1 MKYNFNYI
9 PAIIVLSTV
18 THYFKE
24 VNMEMISFSKNG
36 FTPFQQLL
44 GHNKD
49 ILEKWVSLE
58 DCIFSSKTFCA
69 ELKEEV
75 RRTLAF
81 NNGCEYC
88 KSKGSPSKSIMDSQT
103 QMATHLANI
112 SSEKTHLSNEEFS
125 ALKEVFTDSEISE
138 LLALICFI
146 TACQR
151 LGALLDLGP
160 SCQI

>member
-1 MKYNFNYI
+1 M
-9 PAIIVLSTV
+9 AI
-18 THYFKE
+18 
-24 VNMEMISFSKNG
+24 ISFSQNG
-36 FTPFQQLL
+36 LTPFQQLL

-49 ILEKWVSLE
+49 ILGKWISLE
-58 DCIFSSKTFCA
+58 ECIFSSNTFSA

-88 KSKGSPSKSIMDSQT
+88 MAKGAPSKNIMDLRT
-103 QMATHLANI
+103 QLAAHVADM
-112 SSEKTHLSNEEFS
+112 SGKKTHISDDEFS
-125 ALKEVFTDSEISE
+125 TLKEVFTDGEISE

-151 LGALLDLGP
+151 FGALLDLGAI
-160 SCQI
+160 CQI

>member
-1 MKYNFNYI
+1 M
-9 PAIIVLSTV
+9 AI
-18 THYFKE
+18 
-24 VNMEMISFSKNG
+24 ISFSQNG
-36 FTPFQQLL
+36 LTPFQQLL

-58 DCIFSSKTFCA
+58 ECIFSSGTFSA

-81 NNGCEYC
+81 HNGCEYC
-88 KSKGSPSKSIMDSQT
+88 KAKGAPSKNAPDLRT
-103 QMATHLANI
+103 QLAARAADM
-112 SSEKTHLSNEEFS
+112 SSKKTHIGDGEFS
-125 ALKEVFTDSEISE
+125 ALKEAFTDGEISE

-151 LGALLDLGP
+151 FGALLDLGP

>member
-1 MKYNFNYI
+1 M
-9 PAIIVLSTV
+9 AI
-18 THYFKE
+18 
-24 VNMEMISFSKNG
+24 ISFSQNG
-36 FTPFQQLL
+36 LTPFQQLL

-49 ILEKWVSLE
+49 ILGKWVSLE
-58 DCIFSSKTFCA
+58 ECIFSSDTFST

-88 KSKGSPSKSIMDSQT
+88 MAKGAPSKNIMDLRT
-103 QMATHLANI
+103 KLAAHVADI
-112 SSEKTHLSNEEFS
+112 SSKKTHISDDEFN
-125 ALKEVFTDSEISE
+125 ALKEAFTDNEISE

-151 LGALLDLGP
+151 FGALLGLAP
-160 SCQI
+160 SCQIE

>member
-1 MKYNFNYI
+1 METI
-9 PAIIVLSTV
+9 P
-18 THYFKE
+18 
-24 VNMEMISFSKNG
+24 FSQNG

-58 DCIFSSKTFCA
+58 DCIFSSETFSA

-75 RRTLAF
+75 RRTLAY

-88 KSKGSPSKSIMDSQT
+88 KAKGAPSKAIEDPRIQSAAHVADMSGKKVHMSDD
-103 QMATHLANI
+103 
-112 SSEKTHLSNEEFS
+112 EFRE
-125 ALKEVFTDSEISE
+125 LKEIFTDGEISE

-151 LGALLDLGP
+151 FGALLNLAP
-160 SCQI
+160 SCRI

>member
-1 MKYNFNYI
+1 M
-9 PAIIVLSTV
+9 AI
-18 THYFKE
+18 
-24 VNMEMISFSKNG
+24 ISFSQNG
-36 FTPFQQLL
+36 HTLFQQLL

-49 ILEKWVSLE
+49 ILAKWASLE
-58 DCIFSSKTFCA
+58 ECIFSSDTFSA

-88 KSKGSPSKSIMDSQT
+88 MAKGAPSKNITDLRT
-103 QMATHLANI
+103 QLAVRVADM
-112 SSEKTHLSNEEFS
+112 SGKKTHISDDEFS
-125 ALKEVFTDSEISE
+125 ALKEEFTDSEISE

-151 LGALLDLGP
+151 FGALLGLDQ
-160 SCQI
+160 SCPI

>member
-1 MKYNFNYI
+1 M
-9 PAIIVLSTV
+9 AL
-18 THYFKE
+18 
-24 VNMEMISFSKNG
+24 ISFSQNG
-36 FTPFQQLL
+36 ITPFQQLL

-49 ILEKWVSLE
+49 ILEKWASLE
-58 DCIFSSKTFCA
+58 NCIFSSNTFSA

-88 KSKGSPSKSIMDSQT
+88 KAKGAPSKNIIDLKT
-103 QMATHLANI
+103 QLASHIADI
-112 SSEKTHLSNEEFS
+112 SGKKAHISDEEFIT
-125 ALKEVFTDSEISE
+125 LKECFTDSEISE

-146 TACQR
+146 TASQR
-151 LGALLDLGP
+151 FGALLGLEP

>member
-1 MKYNFNYI
+1 MAN
-9 PAIIVLSTV
+9 
-18 THYFKE
+18 
-24 VNMEMISFSKNG
+24 ISFAQNG
-36 FTPFQQLL
+36 LTPFQQLL

-49 ILEKWVSLE
+49 ILEKWTSLE
-58 DCIFSSKTFCA
+58 ECIFSSNTFSA

-75 RRTLAF
+75 RRTLAY

-88 KSKGSPSKSIMDSQT
+88 MAKGAPSKNIMGLRT
-103 QMATHLANI
+103 QLAVHAADI
-112 SSEKTHLSNEEFS
+112 STRKMHIYDDEFS
-125 ALKEVFTDSEISE
+125 ALKEAFTDSEISE

-151 LGALLDLGP
+151 FGALLGLEP

>member
-1 MKYNFNYI
+1 M
-9 PAIIVLSTV
+9 AL
-18 THYFKE
+18 
-24 VNMEMISFSKNG
+24 ISFSQNG
-36 FTPFQQLL
+36 ITPFQQLL

-49 ILEKWVSLE
+49 ILEKWASLE
-58 DCIFSSKTFCA
+58 NCIFSSNTFSA

-88 KSKGSPSKSIMDSQT
+88 KAKGAPSKNIIDLKT
-103 QMATHLANI
+103 QLASHIADI
-112 SSEKTHLSNEEFS
+112 SGKKTHISDEEFIT
-125 ALKEVFTDSEISE
+125 LKECFTDSEISE

-146 TACQR
+146 TSSQR
-151 LGALLDLGP
+151 FGALLGLEP

>member
-1 MKYNFNYI
+1 M
-9 PAIIVLSTV
+9 AL
-18 THYFKE
+18 
-24 VNMEMISFSKNG
+24 ISFSQNG
-36 FTPFQQLL
+36 ITPFQQLL

-49 ILEKWVSLE
+49 VLEKWTSLE
-58 DCIFSSKTFCA
+58 NCIFSSDSFSA
-69 ELKEEV
+69 ELKEEI

-88 KSKGSPSKSIMDSQT
+88 KAKGAPSKNIMDLRT
-103 QMATHLANI
+103 QLAIGIADI
-112 SSEKTHLSNEEFS
+112 SSKKTHISDNEFTT
-125 ALKEVFTDSEISE
+125 LKESFTDSEISE

-151 LGALLDLGP
+151 FGALLGLEP

>member
-1 MKYNFNYI
+1 
-9 PAIIVLSTV
+9 
-18 THYFKE
+18 
-24 VNMEMISFSKNG
+24 MEMISFSQNG

-49 ILEKWVSLE
+49 LLEKWISLE
-58 DCIFSSKTFCA
+58 DCLFSSDTFSP

-75 RRTLAF
+75 RRILAF

-88 KSKGSPSKSIMDSQT
+88 KAKGAPAKTIMDPRT
-103 QMATHLANI
+103 QGAVHIADM
-112 SSEKTHLSNEEFS
+112 SGKKTHMSDDDFS
-125 ALKEVFTDSEISE
+125 AIREVFSDGEISE

-151 LGALLDLGP
+151 FGALLNLGP

>member
-1 MKYNFNYI
+1 M
-9 PAIIVLSTV
+9 AL
-18 THYFKE
+18 
-24 VNMEMISFSKNG
+24 ISFSQNG
-36 FTPFQQLL
+36 ITPFQQLL

-49 ILEKWVSLE
+49 VLEKWTSLE
-58 DCIFSSKTFCA
+58 NCIFSSDSFSA
-69 ELKEEV
+69 ELKEEI

-88 KSKGSPSKSIMDSQT
+88 KAKGAPSKNIMDLRT
-103 QMATHLANI
+103 QLAIHIADI
-112 SSEKTHLSNEEFS
+112 SSKKTHISDDEFS
-125 ALKEVFTDSEISE
+125 ALKESFTDSEISE

-151 LGALLDLGP
+151 FGALLGLEP